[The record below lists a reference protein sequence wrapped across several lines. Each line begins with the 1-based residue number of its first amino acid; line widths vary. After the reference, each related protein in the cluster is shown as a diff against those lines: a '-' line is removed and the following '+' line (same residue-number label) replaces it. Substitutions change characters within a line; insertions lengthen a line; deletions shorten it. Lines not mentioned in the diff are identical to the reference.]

1 MGTIYLINVYFRTIF
16 KICNNMYD
24 KYISCHDKCRGT
36 KLKQNLSNLH
46 RKCSQVL
53 IIILEIFILDF
64 NDKRVLN
71 RRMHKRVGREKKM
84 EKRYIIEMYHIFV
97 LGCQSTNWAKATCLL
112 VYLVNLLK
120 FYWTLK
126 ISKMNLSSVLA
137 ISRTYLI
144 HNLGHSQPWSGIF
157 FFFFYNGKQSI
168 ERWI

>member
-1 MGTIYLINVYFRTIF
+1 
-16 KICNNMYD
+16 
-24 KYISCHDKCRGT
+24 
-36 KLKQNLSNLH
+36 
-46 RKCSQVL
+46 
-53 IIILEIFILDF
+53 
-64 NDKRVLN
+64 
-71 RRMHKRVGREKKM
+71 M